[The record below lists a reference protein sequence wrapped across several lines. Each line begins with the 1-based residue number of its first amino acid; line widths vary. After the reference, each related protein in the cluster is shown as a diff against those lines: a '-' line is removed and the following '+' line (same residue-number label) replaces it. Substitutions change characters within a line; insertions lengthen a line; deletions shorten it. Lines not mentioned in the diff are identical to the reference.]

1 MIVFKTV
8 LKIMNKL
15 KGMFIL
21 YTVILLA
28 MTVLMQSSNQMNTS
42 FTDSKPDIYIVNN
55 DGNELLTQDLMKYLK
70 KYTHVKDIENTSE
83 AIDDAIFYRD
93 IHYVVYIPEHFSQD
107 LLDGKTPT
115 VSYKSSGDYD
125 ASYTQMLVEK
135 YLKVAN
141 VYKDDFSTQE
151 LCQKIDQVVNQDTK
165 VDFRTSLDTSRLNNT
180 AFYFN
185 FLNYSFLAG
194 CVYCISMLLAS
205 IKEKNVNKRTIVS
218 SFSYRKYNRIVLLSC
233 LIVIV
238 LMWLLYMGISFVMFK
253 DIMLTSNGIAF
264 MANSFV
270 YILCTLIV
278 GFMIGTIINNKKS
291 IGAIINVIALGTSFL
306 CGCFVP
312 MEYLPDY
319 VVKIAHILP
328 SYYYVAN
335 NNLIKGIEVFDQA
348 HMQPLFVNGGI
359 ILIFGLIFLLVTS
372 YFSRKKIKSV

>member
-15 KGMFIL
+15 KGTFIL

-28 MTVLMQSSNQMNTS
+28 MTVLMQSSNQVNVS

-55 DGNELLTQDLMKYLK
+55 DGQQLLTQDFMKYLK
-70 KYTHVKDIENTSE
+70 KHTNVKDIKNTSE

-107 LLDGKTPT
+107 ILDGKTPT

-135 YLKVAN
+135 YLKVAC
-141 VYKDDFSTQE
+141 VYKDDFSNQE
-151 LCQKIDQVVNQDTK
+151 LCKEIDQVVNQDIT
-165 VDFRTSLDTSRLNNT
+165 VDFQTSLNTSRLNSA

-194 CVYCISMLLAS
+194 CVYCIVMLLAS
-205 IKEKNVNKRTIVS
+205 IKEKNVSKRTIVS
-218 SFSYRKYNRIVLLSC
+218 SFSYNKYNRIVLLSC
-233 LIVIV
+233 FIVII
-238 LMWLLYMGISFVMFK
+238 LMWLLYMGLSFMMFSDVMV
-253 DIMLTSNGIAF
+253 TSNGVAF
-264 MANSFV
+264 MVNSFV
-270 YILCTLIV
+270 YILCTLLV
-278 GFMIGTIINNKKS
+278 GFMIGTITNNKRS

-306 CGCFVP
+306 CGCFVQIDF
-312 MEYLPDY
+312 LPDY
-319 VVKIAHILP
+319 VVNLAHILP

-335 NNLIKGIEVFDQA
+335 NNLIKGIEVFDST
-348 HMQPLFVNGGI
+348 HIQPLLVNGGI
-359 ILIFGLIFLLVTS
+359 ILAFGFIFLLITS
-372 YFSRKKIKSV
+372 YVSKRKIKE